1 MIGKSQIATSA
12 SPNFIA
18 RTVARLGVS
27 IRSKLLV
34 AFLGGTVLMVGLALF
49 GLIALQQA
57 NERTT
62 QLIADQDRIGLYQ
75 ELDSAFGVISMMG
88 FVAGYITP
96 ELAENAELHWM
107 RAPSEALLSRMGDLE
122 GLLGQS
128 MRRYGREGS
137 PDRPNL
143 EFLRTKVAELHS
155 TAHQINKL
163 RRDRDFDA
171 AQSLAIEEFAPSALR
186 LQRDTY
192 SITRQIE
199 AEMAETAKSTALAFE
214 ASRRQVIA
222 SALIAV
228 GLALLLGYAISAS
241 LIWPVRRIGQ
251 TLGMIAG
258 GDFNARVT
266 VPNRDELGELAANVN
281 VTSERLG
288 TLYSEVEG
296 QRAELA
302 EWNTALEDKVA
313 TQVDQIERTNRLRR
327 FLPAQVADLIVG
339 AQDGEDMLGSR
350 RGEVTVLFADLRGF
364 TAFSNAV
371 PPEQVIEALNAFHA
385 TSGPLIEARGGTL
398 ERFLGDGLMVLF
410 GAPVPMKDAAESAVA
425 LAKDM
430 KEAFRPALEPFQT
443 LENSLGLGIGIAT
456 GIATLGQIGF
466 EGRLDYSAI
475 GPAPNLAARL
485 CDHAS
490 DGQFLLCE
498 ATAKGIDA
506 SVAPA
511 GPFNLK
517 GIGETTPAFEVMLQ
531 GS

>member
-1 MIGKSQIATSA
+1 
-12 SPNFIA
+12 
-18 RTVARLGVS
+18 
-27 IRSKLLV
+27 
-34 AFLGGTVLMVGLALF
+34 
-49 GLIALQQA
+49 
-57 NERTT
+57 
-62 QLIADQDRIGLYQ
+62 
-75 ELDSAFGVISMMG
+75 
-88 FVAGYITP
+88 
-96 ELAENAELHWM
+96 
-107 RAPSEALLSRMGDLE
+107 
-122 GLLGQS
+122 
-128 MRRYGREGS
+128 
-137 PDRPNL
+137 
-143 EFLRTKVAELHS
+143 
-155 TAHQINKL
+155 
-163 RRDRDFDA
+163 
-171 AQSLAIEEFAPSALR
+171 
-186 LQRDTY
+186 
-192 SITRQIE
+192 
-199 AEMAETAKSTALAFE
+199 
-214 ASRRQVIA
+214 
-222 SALIAV
+222 
-228 GLALLLGYAISAS
+228 LLLGYAISSS

-251 TLGMIAG
+251 TLGMIAS

-288 TLYSEVEG
+288 ALYDEVEG

-385 TSGPLIEARGGTL
+385 TSGPLIEAQGGTL

-410 GAPVPMKDAAESAVA
+410 GAPVPLENAAESAVE

-430 KEAFRPALEPFQT
+430 QAAFRPALEPFQT
-443 LENSLGLGIGIAT
+443 RNNNLGLGIGIAT

-485 CDHAS
+485 CDQAS
-490 DGQFLLCE
+490 DGQILLCE
-498 ATAKGIDA
+498 VTVHSIE
-506 SVAPA
+506 VPVTPA
-511 GPFNLK
+511 GPFRLK
-517 GIGETTPAFEVMLQ
+517 GIGDDIAAFEVR
-531 GS
+531 SAERA